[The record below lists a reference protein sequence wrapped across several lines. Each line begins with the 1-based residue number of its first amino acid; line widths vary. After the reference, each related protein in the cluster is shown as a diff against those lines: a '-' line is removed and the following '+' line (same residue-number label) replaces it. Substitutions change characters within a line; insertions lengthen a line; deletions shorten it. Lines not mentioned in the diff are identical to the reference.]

1 VKSNDGGSGV
11 DDKHDYVLVWFQ
23 ASTRFVYDAPCGV
36 KAAMKWL
43 YANVLGDPLE
53 QCSTRQ
59 WPALLHA
66 VAFLHVSLRER
77 STFGPPA
84 WNAPYDCLLSD
95 LTSSVR
101 CLQNHVDSLERSKVN
116 NAVVTSIRRPLDG
129 HWTAYQRSLR
139 S

>member
-1 VKSNDGGSGV
+1 MINMITC
-11 DDKHDYVLVWFQ
+11 WFGLQ

-101 CLQNHVDSLERSKVN
+101 CLQNHVDGLERSKVN
-116 NAVVTSIRRPLDG
+116 DAAVTTTIRLRIDG
-129 HWTAYQRSLR
+129 RSTAIGLLIKGH
-139 S
+139 